1 MNRDPAAWARLGQHI
16 AQARRAQGL
25 SQGEVALRA
34 NVSIGSVQSAEAGT
48 VPKARMPYTV
58 PAIAK
63 AVGWPHGSVEAVL
76 EGAEPPTGWND
87 VPAQQ
92 HVDADAIEAGMTN
105 AMVRASDGATA
116 AEIKAAVKAGM
127 DELRRQGLI

>member
-1 MNRDPAAWARLGQHI
+1 MNRDPVAWARLGQAI
-16 AQARRAQGL
+16 AQARRAQGF
-25 SQGEVALRA
+25 SQGDLAERA

-63 AVGWPHGSVEAVL
+63 AVGWPQGSVEAVL
-76 EGAEPPTGWND
+76 EGAEPPTGWKD
-87 VPAQQ
+87 TPAQQ
-92 HVDADAIEAGMTN
+92 YVDAEAIESGMTH

-116 AEIKAAVKAGM
+116 AEIKAAVKAAM

>member
-1 MNRDPAAWARLGQHI
+1 MNRDPDAWARLGQAI
-16 AQARRAQGL
+16 ASARRAQGL
-25 SQGEVALRA
+25 SQGDLADRA
-34 NVSIGSVQSAEAGT
+34 NVSIGSVQSAEGGT

-76 EGAEPPTGWND
+76 DGAEPPTGWAD
-87 VPAQQ
+87 VSAQQ

>member
-1 MNRDPAAWARLGQHI
+1 MNRDPAAWARLGQAI

-25 SQGEVALRA
+25 SQGELADRA
-34 NVSIGSVQSAEAGT
+34 NVSIGSVQSAEAGN

-63 AVGWPHGSVEAVL
+63 AVGWPQGAVEAVL
-76 EGAEPPTGWND
+76 GGAEPPTGWRD

-92 HVDADAIEAGMTN
+92 YVDAEAIESGMTN